1 MPKKSS
7 VGLQARQARLDEQE
21 ARRRSQAQERSDATQ
36 EIMNDIR
43 SQLDEDD

>member
-1 MPKKSS
+1 
-7 VGLQARQARLDEQE
+7 VDRQARAARLADQE
-21 ARRRSQAQERSDATQ
+21 ARRRSQAKERSDATQ